1 MNCIRRRC
9 WWRRCD
15 RRGSLLSFTAL
26 LLFLSPFSSSGGC
39 VARRGMDAFEIRVT
53 VRSQAD
59 EECVLAIDNQRNGRG
74 GGGRRKRAI
83 GIHPTFPHLKANRR
97 TGPTDRSTNGQDR
110 RHCLGV
116 KQLRWSVGLGRP
128 LRLTSI
134 LQPKYRRVAAALG
147 LGSFGRSLQSH
158 FGAGRDSGER
168 ARERGTASPIML
180 NTILNKG
187 ESLPVVRPVD
197 LTASAA
203 GA

>member
-1 MNCIRRRC
+1 MVNCIRRRR
-9 WWRRCD
+9 WRRRYD

-26 LLFLSPFSSSGGC
+26 LLFLSSFSFSGGC

-116 KQLRWSVGLGRP
+116 KQLRRSVGRP

-147 LGSFGRSLQSH
+147 LGIVGPFFTVAFWSRKGLR
-158 FGAGRDSGER
+158 
-168 ARERGTASPIML
+168 REREREREGPL
-180 NTILNKG
+180 RQLC
-187 ESLPVVRPVD
+187 
-197 LTASAA
+197 
-203 GA
+203 